1 MIADHHA
8 TGENE
13 LSVKAGDIVRV
24 IKKDE
29 ETGTNSQE
37 PYGAH
42 KLLPREPCGAHELL
56 PREPYGAHELL
67 PREPCGA
74 HKLLPR
80 EPCGAHELLPRE
92 PCGAHKLLPR
102 DSVYGTACIML
113 CAAIY
118 TTLHHFP
125 SISLDEYQSITGHNV
140 QIIVCTKLASH
151 YITFQVF
158 HWMNTRV

>member
-37 PYGAH
+37 P
-42 KLLPREPCGAHELL
+42 CGAHE
-56 PREPYGAHELL
+56 
-67 PREPCGA
+67 
-74 HKLLPR
+74 LLPR

-140 QIIVCTKLASH
+140 QIIVCTKLA
-151 YITFQVF
+151 
-158 HWMNTRV
+158 

>member
-29 ETGTNSQE
+29 ETGTNSQ
-37 PYGAH
+37 
-42 KLLPREPCGAHELL
+42 
-56 PREPYGAHELL
+56 
-67 PREPCGA
+67 
-74 HKLLPR
+74 
-80 EPCGAHELLPRE
+80 E

>member
-37 PYGAH
+37 P
-42 KLLPREPCGAHELL
+42 CGAYE
-56 PREPYGAHELL
+56 
-67 PREPCGA
+67 
-74 HKLLPR
+74 
-80 EPCGAHELLPRE
+80 
-92 PCGAHKLLPR
+92 LLPR

-125 SISLDEYQSITGHNV
+125 SISLDEHQSITGHNV
-140 QIIVCTKLASH
+140 QNSVHKTCIMYGIVYTKPS
-151 YITFQVF
+151 
-158 HWMNTRV
+158 

>member
-29 ETGTNSQE
+29 ETGTNSQ
-37 PYGAH
+37 
-42 KLLPREPCGAHELL
+42 
-56 PREPYGAHELL
+56 
-67 PREPCGA
+67 
-74 HKLLPR
+74 
-80 EPCGAHELLPRE
+80 E

-140 QIIVCTKLASH
+140 QIIVCTKLA
-151 YITFQVF
+151 
-158 HWMNTRV
+158 